1 MTKQPAHF
9 PITDPSMLHR
19 LLPHRSPM
27 LLIDTVLSYTE
38 QSIVCSY
45 EVVQNSL
52 FVIDSIFSESGI
64 IEHMAQTVAV
74 HTGYSG
80 YLNQHPTREGYIG
93 AIKSVKVMRLPKL
106 GQVLTSEATILYSAM
121 EMTLVAI
128 TSIVN
133 EVPVARAEMST
144 ILKPKPQ

>member
-45 EVVQNSL
+45 KVVQNSL

-93 AIKSVKVMRLPKL
+93 AIKSVEVMRLPKL
-106 GQVLTSEATILYSAM
+106 GEVLTSEATILYSAM

-128 TSIVN
+128 TSVVN

>member
-52 FVIDSIFSESGI
+52 FVIDSFFSESGI

-80 YLNQHPTREGYIG
+80 YLNQQPTREGYIG
-93 AIKSVKVMRLPKL
+93 AIKSVEVMRLPKL
-106 GQVLTSEATILYSAM
+106 GEVLTSEATILYSAM